1 MTQQWRECH
10 GRDMVEQAVTKL
22 LRNGEVCHGMGARR
36 RDPKWADLDVA
47 VTLMTQRREPTVFVV
62 DDDQAVRD
70 SLRWLVESV
79 GLHVETF
86 ASVAEFQERYDPDR
100 AGCVVLDVRMPGA
113 SGIELQERL
122 AEQAIEIPV
131 IIVTG
136 HADVPTAVRAMK
148 AGAVDFIEKPF
159 NDQVL
164 LDHIQRCIDQD
175 GKRRD
180 VRARENEIVARYQ
193 QLTSRQR
200 RVMELVAA
208 GRSNKMVADD
218 LGISFKT
225 VEAHRAKVMEKMRA
239 GSLAE
244 LVKMATSC
252 ANAGAA

>member
-1 MTQQWRECH
+1 
-10 GRDMVEQAVTKL
+10 MVGK
-22 LRNGEVCHGMGARR
+22 RPRGATRSLS
-36 RDPKWADLDVA
+36 KESVA
-47 VTLMTQRREPTVFVV
+47 VTPMTEPRAPTVFVV

-79 GLHVETF
+79 GLDVETF
-86 ASVAEFQERYDPDR
+86 ASVAAFQERYDPTR
-100 AGCVVLDVRMPGA
+100 AGCLVLDVRMPGA

-136 HADVPTAVRAMK
+136 HADVSTAVRAMK

-175 GKRRD
+175 GKSRD
-180 VRARENEIVARYQ
+180 ARARQNEIVARYR
-193 QLTSRQR
+193 QLTARQR

-218 LGISFKT
+218 LGISLKT

-252 ANAGAA
+252 ADTGAT